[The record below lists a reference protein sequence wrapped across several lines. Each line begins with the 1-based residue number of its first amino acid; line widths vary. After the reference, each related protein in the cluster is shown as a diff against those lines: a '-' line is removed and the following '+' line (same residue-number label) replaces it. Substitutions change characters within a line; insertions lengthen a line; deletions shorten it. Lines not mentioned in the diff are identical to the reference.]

1 MYLGKSM
8 KPLNNVEKTVIEV
21 QGFRF
26 SALAAGPVD
35 GDLVLFL
42 HGFPE
47 FANAWLDVM
56 RPIAEAGFRAVA
68 VDQRG
73 YSSEARP
80 QEVKDYMIEHLISD
94 VQGFV
99 NALGRRRYH
108 LVGHDWG
115 ALLAWE
121 LAARHPD
128 RVLSLSA
135 LSTPHPDAFFNA
147 IEADEDQKQRSRYI
161 ALFRMPGGVA
171 ENLFQAD
178 DYQRLRGVYQGKLSD
193 SAISENIRRLAEPG
207 ALTSV
212 LNWYRALNPDVR
224 IGKTSVPALYIWGSQ
239 DLALGETA
247 AIDTASY
254 MSGPYHFEKLEGR
267 SHWLLEEV
275 PDRVSE
281 LVLEHIRANVVR

>member
-1 MYLGKSM
+1 M
-8 KPLNNVEKTVIEV
+8 KPLNNVENTVIEV
-21 QGFRF
+21 QDFRF
-26 SALAAGPVD
+26 TALAAGPVN

-56 RPIAEAGFRAVA
+56 RPISEAGFRAVA

-80 QEVKDYMIEHLISD
+80 QEVKDYTIEHLLAD

-99 NALGRRRYH
+99 NALGHRRYH

-121 LAARHPD
+121 LAATHPD

-193 SAISENIRRLAEPG
+193 SAINENIRRLAQPG

-212 LNWYRALNPDVR
+212 LNWYRALNPEVR
-224 IGKTSVPALYIWGSQ
+224 IGKISVPALYIWGSQ

-247 AIDTASY
+247 AIDTARY
-254 MSGPYHFEKLEGR
+254 MSGPYHFKKLEGR

-275 PDRVSE
+275 PDQVSE
-281 LVLEHIRANVVR
+281 LVLEHIRTNVVR

>member
-1 MYLGKSM
+1 M
-8 KPLNNVEKTVIEV
+8 KPLNSVEKTVIEV
-21 QGFRF
+21 QGYRF
-26 SALAAGPVD
+26 SALAAGPID
-35 GDLVLFL
+35 GNLVLFL

-171 ENLFQAD
+171 ANLFQAD
-178 DYQRLRGVYQGKLSD
+178 DYQRLRGVYQGN
-193 SAISENIRRLAEPG
+193 SAISKNIRRLAVGMWIASLGSRGSEPRPVAIEGGSLGHCQFGRERKTTTNDTSTVVEQG
-207 ALTSV
+207 ASRCLAPAFGS
-212 LNWYRALNPDVR
+212 YR
-224 IGKTSVPALYIWGSQ
+224 GKGI
-239 DLALGETA
+239 
-247 AIDTASY
+247 
-254 MSGPYHFEKLEGR
+254 
-267 SHWLLEEV
+267 
-275 PDRVSE
+275 
-281 LVLEHIRANVVR
+281 

>member
-1 MYLGKSM
+1 M
-8 KPLNNVEKTVIEV
+8 NVEKTVIEV

-26 SALAAGPVD
+26 SALSAGPVN

-56 RPIAEAGFRAVA
+56 RPISEAGFRAVA

-80 QEVKDYMIEHLISD
+80 QEVKDYAIEHLLSD

-121 LAARHPD
+121 RAARHPD
-128 RVLSLSA
+128 RLLSLSA

-147 IEADEDQKQRSRYI
+147 IEADEDQKERSKYI
-161 ALFRMPGGVA
+161 SLFRLPGGVA

-178 DYQRLRGVYQGKLSD
+178 DYRRLRGVYQGKLSD
-193 SAISENIRRLAEPG
+193 SAISENIRRLAQPG

-212 LNWYRALNPDVR
+212 LNWYRALNPEVR
-224 IGKTSVPALYIWGSQ
+224 IGKINVPALYIWGSQ

-247 AIDTASY
+247 AIDTARY
-254 MSGPYHFEKLEGR
+254 MSGPYHFKKLEGR

-275 PDRVSE
+275 PDQVSE
-281 LVLEHIRANVVR
+281 LVLKHIRTNVIR

>member
-1 MYLGKSM
+1 M
-8 KPLNNVEKTVIEV
+8 KPLNSVEKTVIEV
-21 QGFRF
+21 QGYRF
-26 SALAAGPVD
+26 SALAAGPID
-35 GDLVLFL
+35 GNLVLFL

-56 RPIAEAGFRAVA
+56 RPIAEGFRAVA

-161 ALFRMPGGVA
+161 ALFRMPGGGA

-193 SAISENIRRLAEPG
+193 SAISENIPRE
-207 ALTSV
+207 
-212 LNWYRALNPDVR
+212 
-224 IGKTSVPALYIWGSQ
+224 
-239 DLALGETA
+239 
-247 AIDTASY
+247 AI
-254 MSGPYHFEKLEGR
+254 
-267 SHWLLEEV
+267 
-275 PDRVSE
+275 
-281 LVLEHIRANVVR
+281 